1 MSKLALTEKRNP
13 DTVNIDLM
21 DSYQIAQAINNEDKK
36 VAPAVETQLR
46 PIGEAIEAIAR
57 AFLKG
62 GRLAYFGAGTSG
74 RLGVLD
80 ASECWPTFG
89 VEHGMVCG
97 YIAGGDKALRFS
109 VENAEDSAE
118 LAEQDLTAFNPSP
131 DDIVVGISAGGGPR
145 YVLTVL
151 EQARKKGCTTIGISS
166 NPDALLQKF
175 SDIFINPTIGISS
188 NPDALLQKFSDIF
201 INPVVGEEVITG
213 SSRMKSGTA
222 QKMILN
228 MLSTGAMIRIG
239 KVYQNYMID
248 LRLVNA
254 KLIDRGRRFVSEIA
268 GVSYDEAAELLNTAG
283 NNVKTACV
291 MGSKKCG
298 KTAAEKLLKANNG
311 ILRKII

>member
-13 DTVNIDLM
+13 DTVDIDLM

-118 LAEQDLTAFNPSP
+118 LAEQDLAAFNPSP
-131 DDIVVGISAGGGPR
+131 DDIIVGISAGGGPR

-151 EQARKKGCTTIGISS
+151 EQARKKGCT
-166 NPDALLQKF
+166 
-175 SDIFINPTIGISS
+175 TIGISS

-254 KLIDRGRRFVSEIA
+254 KLVDRGRRFVSEIA
-268 GVSYDEAAELLNTAG
+268 GVSYDEAAELLNAAG

-291 MGSKKCG
+291 MGSKKCD
-298 KTAAEKLLKANNG
+298 KPAAEKLLKANNG

>member
-97 YIAGGDKALRFS
+97 YIAGDDKALRFS

-118 LAEQDLTAFNPSP
+118 LAEQDLAAFNPSP

-151 EQARKKGCTTIGISS
+151 EQARKKGCT
-166 NPDALLQKF
+166 
-175 SDIFINPTIGISS
+175 TIGISS

-268 GVSYDEAAELLNTAG
+268 GVSYDEAAELLNAAG

-291 MGSKKCG
+291 MGSKKCD
-298 KTAAEKLLKANNG
+298 KPAAEKLLKANNG

>member
-13 DTVNIDLM
+13 ATVDIDLM
-21 DSYQIAQAINNEDKK
+21 DSQQIARTLNNEDKK
-36 VAPAVETQLR
+36 VALAVETQLE
-46 PIGEAIEAIAR
+46 PIGRAIELIAQ
-57 AFLKG
+57 AFLQG

-89 VEHGMVCG
+89 VEHGMVTG
-97 YIAGGDKALRFS
+97 FIAGGDRALRFS
-109 VENAEDSAE
+109 IENSEDSAE
-118 LAEQDLTAFNPSP
+118 LALEDLKNFNPGP
-131 DDIVVGISAGGGPR
+131 KDIVVGISANGGPR

-151 EQARKKGCTTIGISS
+151 EEAQKRGCKTIGISS
-166 NPDALLQKF
+166 NPEAELR
-175 SDIFINPTIGISS
+175 
-188 NPDALLQKFSDIF
+188 KFSDIF
-201 INPVVGEEVITG
+201 INPVVGEEAITG

-248 LRLVNA
+248 VRMVNE

-268 GVSYDEAAELLNTAG
+268 GISYGEAAELLKAADNK
-283 NNVKTACV
+283 VKTACV
-291 MGSKKCG
+291 MGIKKCG
-298 KTAAEKLLKANNG
+298 KKDAEKLLKQHNG